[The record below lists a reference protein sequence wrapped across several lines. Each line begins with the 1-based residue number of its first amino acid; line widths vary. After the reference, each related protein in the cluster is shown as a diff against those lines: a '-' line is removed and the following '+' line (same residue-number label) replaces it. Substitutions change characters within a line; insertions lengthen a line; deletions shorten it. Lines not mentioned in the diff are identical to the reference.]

1 MLAVKIRE
9 ARIALNMNQ
18 GQFAEKLGV
27 SQSAVSNW
35 EHGKDKPSTA
45 ILLLLS
51 ELIGNRY
58 FISREAVFGKSKPVP
73 KAKPMPPNPQAF
85 KREVLNRLDAIDQ
98 KLEQLLNRKKAGS
111 R

>member
-9 ARIALNMNQ
+9 ARKSLNMNQ

-51 ELIGNRY
+51 ELIDDRY
-58 FISREAVFGKSKPVP
+58 FISREAVFGKSKPMP
-73 KAKPMPPNPQAF
+73 KAKPLPPNPLTF
-85 KREVLNRLDAIDQ
+85 KREMLNRLDGIEK
-98 KLEQLLNRKKAGS
+98 KLEQLLHQKKAGT